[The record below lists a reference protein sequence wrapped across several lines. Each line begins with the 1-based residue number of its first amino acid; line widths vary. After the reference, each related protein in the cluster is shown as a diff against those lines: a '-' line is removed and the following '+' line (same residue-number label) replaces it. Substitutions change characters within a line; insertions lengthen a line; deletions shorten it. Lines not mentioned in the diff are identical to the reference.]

1 MKALSTTEVVPC
13 LMAFFIGWAQMSS
26 HIYAVRS
33 WRVVAP
39 KPLHSSNDRR
49 EITTMTLQDFFR
61 ENPKVAVAFSGGV
74 DSSYLLYAAKHY
86 GAEVKSYFV
95 KSQFQPEFEL
105 EDAQKLAEQ
114 LGVELTVLRRN
125 ALDSDLV
132 RANDPLRCYYCKSSN
147 FGLIQEQALAD
158 GYPVLVDGT
167 NASDDEG
174 DRPGMKALEE
184 LSVRSPLR
192 ESGITKAEIRRLS
205 KEAGLFT
212 WDKPSYACLATRIP
226 TGTAYTYEALAKVE
240 SAEKVLF
247 ELGFSDFRV
256 RIFNGAARLQ
266 LPLDQFDKAMALRE
280 DILKR
285 LSSEFAAVLLDLM
298 PRA

>member
-1 MKALSTTEVVPC
+1 
-13 LMAFFIGWAQMSS
+13 
-26 HIYAVRS
+26 
-33 WRVVAP
+33 
-39 KPLHSSNDRR
+39 
-49 EITTMTLQDFFR
+49 MTLQEFFR

-86 GAEVKSYFV
+86 GAEVKAYFV

-114 LGVELTVLRRN
+114 LGVELTILRRN

-147 FGLIQEQALAD
+147 FGLIQEQALTD

-226 TGTAYTYEALAKVE
+226 TGTAYTYEALTKVE

-247 ELGFSDFRV
+247 KLGFSDFRV
-256 RIFNGAARLQ
+256 RVFSGAARLQ

-280 DILKR
+280 DILKQ
-285 LSSEFAAVLLDLM
+285 LSSEFSAVLLDLV